1 MMRNWLLALGGVW
14 AMLCPIPTHA
24 WGFYAH
30 ERINELAVNL
40 LPPGMQGLFRSQQD
54 YLKRHA
60 TDPDKRRYAIPEEA
74 PRHYID
80 LDRYGIYP
88 FDSLPRDW
96 AAAVNRFTV
105 DTLQKHGIVPW
116 WLEIMMHRLTKSF
129 REKNMPRILQNAA
142 EIGHYLSDAHVPL
155 HACSNHN
162 GQFTDQK
169 GIHGL
174 WESRIP
180 ELLAEANWNFW
191 IGQASYIDSTSRY
204 IWLRVMESALASDSV
219 LRLERALSTLFSS
232 SHKYAYEERNGKLIR
247 QYSAAYTR
255 AYDSLLLG
263 MVERRM
269 RLSILSV
276 ASIWYTCWVLAGQPD
291 LPPLKKTDPDPDT
304 RDMIRELDRQW
315 RRGRANVSEHL

>member
-1 MMRNWLLALGGVW
+1 MRTWLLAIGGVW
-14 AMLCPIPTHA
+14 AMLCPTATHA

-40 LPPGMQGLFRSQQD
+40 LPPSMQGLFRSQQH
-54 YLKRHA
+54 YLKLHA
-60 TDPDKRRYAIPEEA
+60 TDPDKRRYAIPEEGA
-74 PRHYID
+74 RHYID
-80 LDRYGIYP
+80 LDRYGQYP

-96 AAAVNRFTV
+96 KKAVEKFTE

-129 REKNMPRILQNAA
+129 RERNVPRILQNAA
-142 EIGHYLSDAHVPL
+142 EIGHYVSDAHVPL
-155 HACSNHN
+155 HTCSNHN

-180 ELLAEANWNFW
+180 ELLADTRWNFW
-191 IGQASYIDSTSRY
+191 IGQAIYIDNIPQYVWT
-204 IWLRVMESALASDSV
+204 RVLESALASDSV
-219 LRLERALSTLFSS
+219 LRLERALNASFQSES
-232 SHKYAYEERNGKLIR
+232 KYAFEERKGKLTR
-247 QYSAAYTR
+247 QYSTAYTI
-255 AYDSLLLG
+255 AYDSLMRG

-276 ASIWYTCWVLAGQPD
+276 ASIWYTCCVMAGQPD
-291 LPPLKKTDPDPDT
+291 LPPLKKTDPES
-304 RDMIRELDRQW
+304 RNMIRELDRLW
-315 RRGRANVSEHL
+315 RNRQRNESDHL

>member
-1 MMRNWLLALGGVW
+1 MRSFVLACWGVW
-14 AMLCPIPTHA
+14 GLFCPAHTYG

-30 ERINELAVNL
+30 ERINELAVHL
-40 LPPGMQGLFRSQQD
+40 LPPGMQSLFRSQSH
-54 YLKRHA
+54 YLKTHS
-60 TDPDKRRYAIPEEA
+60 TDPDKRRYAIKEEGA
-74 PRHYID
+74 RHYID
-80 LDRYGIYP
+80 LDKYGVYP

-96 AAAVNRFTV
+96 KLAVARYTE

-116 WLEIMMHRLTKSF
+116 WLETMMGRLIKSF
-129 REKNMPRILQNAA
+129 REKDIPRILQQSA

-162 GQFTDQK
+162 GQFSGQR

-180 ELLAEANWNFW
+180 ELLADTKWNFW
-191 IGQASYIDSTSRY
+191 IGKAVFIERSSEYFWSR
-204 IWLRVMESALASDSV
+204 ILESANASDSV
-219 LRLERALSTLFSS
+219 LHLEKILNEQTDPAK
-232 SHKYAYEERNGKLIR
+232 KYAFEERKGKLLR
-247 QYSAAYTR
+247 QYASSYAKD
-255 AYDSLLLG
+255 YDSMLSG

-291 LPPLKKTDPDPDT
+291 LPAPKKLPVDPA
-304 RDMIRELDRQW
+304 RREMIRQLDRQW
-315 RRGRANVSEHL
+315 RSLRVNESEHL